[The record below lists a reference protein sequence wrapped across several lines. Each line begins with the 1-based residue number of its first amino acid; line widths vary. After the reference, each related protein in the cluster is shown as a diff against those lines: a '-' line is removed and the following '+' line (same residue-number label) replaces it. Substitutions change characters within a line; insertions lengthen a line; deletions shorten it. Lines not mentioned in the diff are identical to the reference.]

1 MIRIIVYALL
11 GQIEGSM
18 GLAFFATTE
27 SDVWQIPTSSHV
39 ASWD

>member
-11 GQIEGSM
+11 GEIEGSM

-27 SDVWQIPTSSHV
+27 SDVWQIPTSSQV

>member
-1 MIRIIVYALL
+1 MIRITIYALL

-27 SDVWQIPTSSHV
+27 SDVWQS
-39 ASWD
+39 

>member
-1 MIRIIVYALL
+1 MIRIIIHAFL

-27 SDVWQIPTSSHV
+27 SDVWRITTSSQV
-39 ASWD
+39 ASWH

>member
-11 GQIEGSM
+11 GQIESSM

-27 SDVWQIPTSSHV
+27 SDVWQTTTSSQ
-39 ASWD
+39 AGSWH

>member
-27 SDVWQIPTSSHV
+27 SDVWQIPTSSQV
-39 ASWD
+39 ASWH